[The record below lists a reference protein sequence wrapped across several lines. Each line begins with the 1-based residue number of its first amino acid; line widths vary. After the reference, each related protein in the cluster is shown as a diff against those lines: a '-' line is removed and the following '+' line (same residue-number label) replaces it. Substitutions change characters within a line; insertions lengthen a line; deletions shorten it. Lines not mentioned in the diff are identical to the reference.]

1 MHSPPS
7 PAHVRSTHTH
17 TRMVEPATRARI
29 GELFVLCVS
38 GEGAASLVKHVQ
50 LPLHKLG
57 HLQNP
62 RVALVRDVR
71 RRTAAQPLPATS
83 RIGHSAFTATL
94 QGHEP
99 VGPAAT
105 RVAGM
110 PVKPLLLTP
119 AVRETHRVR
128 ERVASRP
135 AGVVLGQISAPFPP
149 AAAHRLLL
157 SDLTAA
163 IACDPGLSCGVKSAR
178 CKERDADFA
187 AGRAQATI
195 SSRRALRAQARC
207 GHQACDMRHGR
218 HAAMQRCL
226 RRLVRAG
233 LASIWRGP
241 RASGEG
247 RGGLLAK
254 VFGFAVARAHEPN
267 RPWPVKGQGISA
279 RC

>member
-1 MHSPPS
+1 MAS
-7 PAHVRSTHTH
+7 RSCNRGCNLRQDKRCISCSR
-17 TRMVEPATRARI
+17 RMGSNQEQ
-29 GELFVLCVS
+29 CS
-38 GEGAASLVKHVQ
+38 K
-50 LPLHKLG
+50 
-57 HLQNP
+57 
-62 RVALVRDVR
+62 
-71 RRTAAQPLPATS
+71 
-83 RIGHSAFTATL
+83 
-94 QGHEP
+94 
-99 VGPAAT
+99 
-105 RVAGM
+105 
-110 PVKPLLLTP
+110 
-119 AVRETHRVR
+119 THRRPMLDYQRTPKGLR
-128 ERVASRP
+128 EY
-135 AGVVLGQISAPFPP
+135 VVLGRISAPFPP
-149 AAAHRLLL
+149 AVAHRLLL

-279 RC
+279 VLNGSARFANTRRGC